1 MRVRAE
7 TVIEGKYSVKIM
19 EYTHGWIRISVWD
32 LGDRLGSVAF
42 PPSVLLWVIE
52 NVQSPQISQ
61 PEKLARLFH
70 ETYERLAPE
79 YGYKTREVPW
89 DDVPAQNKSLMIAV
103 AAHVLTKL

>member
-1 MRVRAE
+1 MANVERTSPGQVLIWFT
-7 TVIEGKYSVKIM
+7 TVHRHGFQISEEEALSLYS
-19 EYTHGWIRISVWD
+19 E
-32 LGDRLGSVAF
+32 LGN
-42 PPSVLLWVIE
+42 VL
-52 NVQSPQISQ
+52 SPQISQ